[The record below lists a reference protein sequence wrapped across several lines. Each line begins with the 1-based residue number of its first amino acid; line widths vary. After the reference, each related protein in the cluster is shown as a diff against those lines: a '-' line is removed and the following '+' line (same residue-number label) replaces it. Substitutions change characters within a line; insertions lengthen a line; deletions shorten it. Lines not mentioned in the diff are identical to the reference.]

1 MDKPWVYIVLFGLL
15 LIVYAKIMPKNGAP
29 AARRDEQMLTEVE
42 ATMDHFAAELEEQ
55 NKALI
60 QMFGDT
66 RKEYEQY
73 SSMLASRV
81 EMLEKQNERLQGELG
96 RIGVLQEQLQRRGGV
111 LEAQPEARAAGRSES
126 AGQAASLLTAAWS
139 EQEITADEPPEAP
152 LHIRD
157 RYRELLQLY
166 EQGRS
171 TEFIARKLNM
181 NKGEVSLILQLAR
194 QEERSYA
201 HE

>member
-73 SSMLASRV
+73 STMLASRV

-96 RIGVLQEQLQRRGGV
+96 RIGVLQEQLQHRGGV
-111 LEAQPEARAAGRSES
+111 LEVQPEARGTGRSES
-126 AGQAASLLTAAWS
+126 AGQAAALLTAAWS
-139 EQEITADEPPEAP
+139 EQESAAAEPPEAP

-181 NKGEVSLILQLAR
+181 NKGEVSLILQLAK